1 MIMAHRKIQ
10 LYQLDECQS
19 STINKNRK
27 RMRRRI
33 VKKYSQKLVYCL
45 LEKDCR
51 LILLRG
57 RLSRRTQRDLILFIL
72 IRVI

>member
-33 VKKYSQKLVYCL
+33 VKKILSKISL
-45 LEKDCR
+45 LSVRER
-51 LILLRG
+51 LLAHFA
-57 RLSRRTQRDLILFIL
+57 SRQTKPKNAT
-72 IRVI
+72 